1 MRSNY
6 RNAAAAS
13 PTDRHRVTYNVPR
26 SLRRWRCHKQ
36 THKTHT
42 RALIKR
48 ACVCACV
55 VSPTSDAFTHTHAR
69 TDRIFNT
76 MCCELCNQTR
86 RWTDRS
92 NRDTHTM
99 TMVSRTTNCWP
110 LLVADASAAATA
122 ADAAAVAVAA
132 AVDAAADVGW
142 CWWWWLSRS
151 PPVGSLWYLELK
163 SPPLLGFIMVV
174 ARSQSPAPVHTRIS
188 TRWVGGGWG

>member
-1 MRSNY
+1 
-6 RNAAAAS
+6 
-13 PTDRHRVTYNVPR
+13 
-26 SLRRWRCHKQ
+26 
-36 THKTHT
+36 
-42 RALIKR
+42 
-48 ACVCACV
+48 
-55 VSPTSDAFTHTHAR
+55 
-69 TDRIFNT
+69 
-76 MCCELCNQTR
+76 
-86 RWTDRS
+86 
-92 NRDTHTM
+92 M

-188 TRWVGGGWG
+188 TRWVGGYRYRGSRTRRTRALNHSHSHTHTLAPVLGESRSTQRKLRLPSEYFVLQCGKMCLSVREVYARWGGHV